1 MTSNEIMFCVVD
13 VLEQLNIPY
22 VLVGSYSSNVYG
34 IPRSTE
40 DADFVAELAAVDVN
54 AIAARL
60 DSELHLDPQMQ
71 LETITGTSRYI
82 ITHSSSSFKV
92 ELFVL
97 SDDPHHREL
106 FRRRR
111 RADVHGRTA
120 WILSAEDVIIQK
132 LRWYARAKRPKD
144 LEDVKD
150 VMDVQGSSLDLSYI
164 RQWCEHHGSREHFE
178 KLLANSVRRGTP

>member
-1 MTSNEIMFCVVD
+1 MD
-13 VLEQLNIPY
+13 VLEQLTIPY

-40 DADFVAELAAVDVN
+40 DADFVAELAAVDIS
-54 AIAARL
+54 AIASRL

-97 SDDPHHREL
+97 SGDPHHRES

-132 LRWYARAKRPKD
+132 LRWYVRARRPKD
-144 LEDVKD
+144 LEDAKD
-150 VMDVQGSSLDLSYI
+150 VLDVQGSSLDNNYI
-164 RQWCEHHGSREHFE
+164 REWCEQHGSREQFE
-178 KLLANSVRRGTP
+178 KLLSDSVRRGTP